1 MNKKSVRDL
10 DVAGKRVL
18 VRADF
23 NVPTDAAGAITD
35 DSRIR
40 EALPTIRY
48 LLDRRAR
55 VILCS
60 HFGRPKG
67 PDPKLSLGPV
77 ARRLEELADRPVK
90 LVADYEGG
98 ARDAVW
104 SGVPKDAILMLENV
118 RFHPEEERNDPAF
131 ARALAALADLYV
143 NDAFGTA
150 HRAHASTEGVAHHL
164 PAVAGLL
171 MERELQF
178 LNGALLN
185 PARPCAAVV
194 GGAKVSDK
202 GALVE
207 RMVEL
212 VDAVLIGGGMCATF
226 FKARGYE
233 VGASLVEPEMASRAS
248 AIEARAQARGVELC
262 LPVDV
267 VVAERFAADAPAR
280 TVAASAVPAGWVIMD
295 IGPQTVARFAR
306 ELGRCK
312 TVVWNGPMG
321 VFEMPRFAAGTKGV
335 AQAIAALDAVKIVG
349 GGSTAEAVHQ
359 LGLAGRMT
367 HVSTGGGASLELLK
381 GRTLPGVAALLDK

>member
-1 MNKKSVRDL
+1 MNKKSIRDL

-23 NVPTDAAGAITD
+23 TVPTDAAGAITD

-67 PDPKLSLGPV
+67 PDPKLSLRPV
-77 ARRLEELADRPVK
+77 ARRLEELAGRPVK

-150 HRAHASTEGVAHHL
+150 HRAHASTEGVAHYL
-164 PAVAGLL
+164 PAVAGLM
-171 MERELQF
+171 MERELHF

-226 FKARGYE
+226 FKARGYAA
-233 VGASLVEPEMASRAS
+233 GASLAEPEMASRAS
-248 AIEARAQARGVELC
+248 AIEARAKARGVELYV
-262 LPVDV
+262 PVDV

-280 TVAASAVPAGWVIMD
+280 TAAASAVPAGWVIMD
-295 IGPQTVARFAR
+295 IGPQTVARFAQ

-367 HVSTGGGASLELLK
+367 HVSTGGGALLELLE